1 MNMIQRE
8 IYLKQLIRAKD
19 NGLPKVV
26 TGIRRCGKSTLLKDL
41 YTSWLKENGVP
52 ENHILFLSLDK
63 DENVEC
69 LDPLVLGQ
77 RVRSWCQDKD
87 HCYVFLDEIQL
98 VHAIH
103 NPVFHDGKHLLAK
116 PSDEDAI
123 TFVSTVLGLSY
134 EKNIDL
140 YVTGSNSKMLSS
152 SIATEF
158 RGKSTN
164 ISMGP
169 LSFDEFATY
178 RKEHPFLALQEYVK
192 YGGMPQVILAESE
205 DKKTILKSLFDAV
218 YFKDIMELNSLRKE
232 EFLDELCDIIAEST
246 GGLLNVQKIA
256 NTFQSKEHKSMDP
269 NTVQRYLNLFE
280 DSFLI
285 RAAPRYDVKGRKQIG
300 ALRKYYFVDPGLK
313 NARTDFVYEDL
324 GQTLENVVFNEL
336 IYRGYTVSVG
346 AFEQVSKESNGKSIK
361 NTFEIDFFATKGIR
375 QYYIQVCNDLSSST
389 YKREIKPYQFL
400 NDEIQ
405 KIIVVNSP
413 AEESR
418 TQEGYLVLNAADFLL
433 RFIA

>member
-1 MNMIQRE
+1 MIQRE
-8 IYLKQLIRAKD
+8 IYLKQLIQAKD

-52 ENHILFLSLDK
+52 EDHILFLSLDK
-63 DENVEC
+63 DENAEC

-77 RVRSWCQDKD
+77 RVRSWCRGKD
-87 HCYVFLDEIQL
+87 RCYVFLDEIQR
-98 VHAIH
+98 VRAIH
-103 NPVFHDGKHLLAK
+103 NPIFHEGKHLLAK

-123 TFVSTVLGLSY
+123 TFVSTVLGLSD

-140 YVTGSNSKMLSS
+140 YLTGSNSKMLSS

-169 LSFDEFATY
+169 LSFGEFASY
-178 RKEHPFLALQEYVK
+178 RKEHPFLALQEYLK
-192 YGGMPQVILAESE
+192 YGGMPQVVLAGNE

-232 EFLDELCDIIAEST
+232 EFLDELCNIISEST

-256 NTFQSKEHKSMDP
+256 NTFQSKEHKKLDP
-269 NTVQRYLNLFE
+269 NTIQRYLHLFE

-285 RAAPRYDVKGRKQIG
+285 RAVPRYDVKGRKKIG
-300 ALRKYYFVDPGLK
+300 AMRKYYFVDPGLK
-313 NARTDFVYEDL
+313 NARTDFIYEDI

-346 AFEQVSKESNGKSIK
+346 VYEKVSKEPSGKSVK

-375 QYYIQVCNDLSSST
+375 QYYIQVCNDLSSPST
-389 YKREIKPYQFL
+389 YEREIKPYL
-400 NDEIQ
+400 SLVDEIQ

-413 AEESR
+413 IEESR
-418 TQEGYLVLNAADFLL
+418 TKEGYWILSASDFLL